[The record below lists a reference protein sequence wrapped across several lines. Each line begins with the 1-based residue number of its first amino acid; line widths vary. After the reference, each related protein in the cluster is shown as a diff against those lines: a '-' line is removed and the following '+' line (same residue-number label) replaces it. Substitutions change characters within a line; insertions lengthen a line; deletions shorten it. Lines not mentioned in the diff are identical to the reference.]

1 MDIIINQRHA
11 VEVADVL
18 KLSQQGLK
26 TKYNLCSTQQNAL
39 DALIRCR
46 TRQNGGHLNSCTKC
60 GHKEQSY
67 NSCRD
72 RHCPKCQFIKQEQW
86 VDKLKSRL
94 MPGRYFHVVFTIP
107 HQLNPIFYINQ
118 RKCYKILFSS
128 AWETLKKAGNN
139 SGFLGAQVGAV
150 AVLHTWGQ
158 TLSYHPHIHM
168 LVPAGGLSEDG
179 MEWVQASRKFFVPVK
194 ALSAMFRG
202 IMIRQLKDLI
212 ETNELKM
219 PDSFNDF
226 VTLKTELYAKNWNVY
241 CKKALGGMNSV
252 LQYLGQYT
260 HRVAISNSRL
270 LAIQNAKVSF
280 RYRDYR
286 LEQSR
291 YQHKIMELD
300 TLEFSRRF
308 LQHILPS
315 GFYKIRYYGILATV
329 NITTKREQSIAL
341 IGETMWLS
349 QLEGLNAYEV
359 LRLLTG
365 KDPARCPICKEG
377 FMRRYKNLIQKE

>member
-1 MDIIINQRHA
+1 MDMIINQRHA

-18 KLSQQGLK
+18 KVSQQGLE

-46 TRQNGGHLNSCTKC
+46 TRHNGGHMSYCSKC

-67 NSCRD
+67 NSCRN

-128 AWETLKKAGNN
+128 AWEALKNAGNN
-139 SGFLGAQVGAV
+139 SGFLGAQLGAV

-212 ETNELKM
+212 ETNELKL
-219 PDSFNDF
+219 PDSFKDF
-226 VTLKTELYAKNWNVY
+226 ITLKTELYGKNWNVY
-241 CKKALGGMNSV
+241 CKKAQGGMNSV

-270 LAIQNAKVSF
+270 LTMQNGKVSF

-286 LEQSR
+286 LEQNR
-291 YQHKIMELD
+291 YQNKIMSLE
-300 TLEFSRRF
+300 TLEFARRF
-308 LQHILPS
+308 MQHILPS
-315 GFYKIRYYGILATV
+315 GFYKIRYYGILATA
-329 NITTKREQSIAL
+329 NITTKREQSISL

-359 LRLLTG
+359 LRYLTG
-365 KDPARCPICKEG
+365 KDPALCPVCKEG
-377 FMRRYKNLIQKE
+377 FMRRYKELIQKE

>member
-1 MDIIINQRHA
+1 
-11 VEVADVL
+11 
-18 KLSQQGLK
+18 
-26 TKYNLCSTQQNAL
+26 
-39 DALIRCR
+39 
-46 TRQNGGHLNSCTKC
+46 
-60 GHKEQSY
+60 
-67 NSCRD
+67 
-72 RHCPKCQFIKQEQW
+72 
-86 VDKLKSRL
+86 

-128 AWETLKKAGNN
+128 AWEALNNAGNN

-179 MEWVQASRKFFVPVK
+179 MEWIQASRKFFVPVK

-202 IMIRQLKDLI
+202 IMIRQFKELI
-212 ETNELKM
+212 ETNELKL

-226 VTLKTELYAKNWNVY
+226 VTLKTELYGKNWNVY
-241 CKKALGGMNSV
+241 CKKARGGMNSV

-260 HRVAISNSRL
+260 HRVAISNSRML
-270 LAIQNAKVSF
+270 TMQDGKVSF

-286 LEQSR
+286 LEQKR
-291 YQHKIMELD
+291 YQNKIMSLE
-300 TLEFSRRF
+300 TLEFARRF
-308 LQHILPS
+308 MQHILPS
-315 GFYKIRYYGILATV
+315 GFYKIRYYGILATA
-329 NITTKREQSIAL
+329 NITTKREHSIAL

-359 LRLLTG
+359 LRSLIG
-365 KDPARCPICKEG
+365 KDPALCPVCKEG
-377 FMRRYKNLIQKE
+377 FMRRYKELIQKE